1 MDEAYAVELRDLV
14 RRHGEETGSAVAE
27 ALTGDWTTALAR
39 FTLVMPR
46 DYKRVLGT
54 LAEALEEGL
63 DEEQAANRI
72 MEVLY
77 G

>member
-1 MDEAYAVELRDLV
+1 MQ
-14 RRHGEETGSAVAE
+14 RHAEETGSVVAQ
-27 ALTGDWTTALAR
+27 ALLADWGAALAR

-46 DYKRVLGT
+46 DYKRVLDT
-54 LAEALEEGL
+54 KAEALEQGL

>member
-1 MDEAYAVELRDLV
+1 LRELV
-14 RRHGEETGSAVAE
+14 QRHGEETGSTVAE
-27 ALTGDWTTALAR
+27 ALLSDWPAALAR

-46 DYKRVLGT
+46 DYKRVLDT
-54 LAEALEEGL
+54 HAEALEQGL